1 MFYLGILLIL
11 IVMVALFVFS
21 SLLIGVRITALI
33 WLTAAVVMAAFAYG
47 FYMMAG
53 GSL

>member
-1 MFYLGILLIL
+1 
-11 IVMVALFVFS
+11 MVALFVFS

-33 WLTAAVVMAAFAYG
+33 WLTAAVVMAAFTYG
-47 FYMMAG
+47 FYMMVE